1 MYFIIF
7 KKKKL
12 KTLFHINIICLK
24 QFFQMF
30 FVFDN
35 IFYNRLKVKNMIN
48 TKKRHLESL
57 HKAVD
62 IVIRQT
68 RNSDNI
74 ELLFRYS
81 R

>member
-1 MYFIIF
+1 
-7 KKKKL
+7 
-12 KTLFHINIICLK
+12 
-24 QFFQMF
+24 MF

-81 R
+81 RE